1 MIVKEQHNND
11 KLAPLMKKIQY
22 FATKILNDVKG
33 ASDIFQNSRKSWSAI
48 TVPEI
53 WDERM
58 DDYFYEW
65 YFQDYVDLFDSNH
78 SNNESIR
85 VDYDRDGPLIYVSYG
100 IFDSYD
106 LYNDGDDFKSLSDLY
121 EFASYMDDFYY
132 VTYEFGYTL
141 EDLANDPYKVFE
153 HFDEEDILYYAEE
166 VLAEFDLFTNS
177 DRNYDMTKDAK
188 GIVKLYNE
196 VEDYFSY
203 DTAKQCLQ
211 DYCYGRDEE

>member
-1 MIVKEQHNND
+1 MIVKEQPNND
-11 KLAPLMKKIQY
+11 KLSPLMKKIQY
-22 FATKILNDVKG
+22 FATKILNDVEG
-33 ASDIFQNSRKSWSAI
+33 ATNIFQNSGISWDAI

-85 VDYDRDGPLIYVSYG
+85 VEDDRNVPLIYVSYG

-106 LYNDGDDFKSLSDLY
+106 LYNYGDSLESLSDLY
-121 EFASYMDDFYY
+121 EYASYMDDFYY

-153 HFDEEDILYYAEE
+153 HFDEEDKLYYAEE
-166 VLAEFDLFTNS
+166 VLGEFDLFTNS
-177 DRNYDMTKDAK
+177 DRSYTMSKDAQ
-188 GIVKLYNE
+188 GIVNLYNE
-196 VEDYFSY
+196 VENYFSY
-203 DTAKQCLQ
+203 NNAKQCLD
-211 DYCYGRDEE
+211 DYKDGLD